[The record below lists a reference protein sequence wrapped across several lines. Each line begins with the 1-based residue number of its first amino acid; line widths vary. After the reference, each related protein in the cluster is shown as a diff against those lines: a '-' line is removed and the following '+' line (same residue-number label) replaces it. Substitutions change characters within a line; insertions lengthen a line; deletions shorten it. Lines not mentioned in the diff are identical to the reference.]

1 MNPFAK
7 WGLSALFYQ
16 FLYLFTKD
24 ILFLAFLKTALSLLA
39 CYLLLAQVAKR
50 AKLSAPLLFLFAAAS
65 PYLLLAHKSLRGD
78 SLLLPAGTFVLY
90 AMVRLMDRDD
100 GASRVK
106 RVVLLL
112 GSLLIWGLL
121 WLRTPAGRIPLRGPF
136 AVLQTTFGGF
146 AEVFHPGLG
155 DVDRE
160 AASFLLLM
168 AVVSIVLMA
177 ALLVTGAVLAVIRK
191 DRVGIISGV
200 LVLLASLAF
209 LVMKQPFHPFHYLY
223 AAPFAAYLETTGAMW
238 FLSGRTLRPAKIAL
252 GVYFGLCFCGWL
264 VFLGVIHRDA
274 GNRAETF
281 GVSLSEQQAGA
292 VRINSELR
300 RYAPGPI
307 AVTARNKEE
316 RRTFYP
322 VGWLAALDRLRD
334 PYVQMP
340 NAEPAPGFFIAYRDA
355 SRAPTGYLRIMSRF
369 KDEDG
374 LLEKLPKLPEG
385 LPPAD

>member
-1 MNPFAK
+1 MRVGCGGGDLCVSGDVDCAP
-7 WGLSALFYQ
+7 S
-16 FLYLFTKD
+16 
-24 ILFLAFLKTALSLLA
+24 
-39 CYLLLAQVAKR
+39 QVHR
-50 AKLSAPLLFLFAAAS
+50 
-65 PYLLLAHKSLRGD
+65 
-78 SLLLPAGTFVLY
+78 
-90 AMVRLMDRDD
+90 
-100 GASRVK
+100 
-106 RVVLLL
+106 
-112 GSLLIWGLL
+112 
-121 WLRTPAGRIPLRGPF
+121 LRTPAGRIPVRGPF

-146 AEVFHPGLG
+146 ADVFHPGLG

-168 AVVSIVLMA
+168 AVISVVLMA
-177 ALLVTGAVLAVIRK
+177 ALLMTGAVLAFIRK
-191 DRVGIISGV
+191 DRAGIVSV
-200 LVLLASLAF
+200 ALVLLASLAF

-238 FLSGRTLRPAKIAL
+238 FLSGRMLRPAKITL

-292 VRINSELR
+292 IRINSELR

-307 AVTARNKEE
+307 AVSARNKEE

-322 VGWLAALDRLRD
+322 VGWMAALDRLRD

-340 NAEPAPGFFIAYRDA
+340 NAAPAPGFFIAYRDA

-374 LLEKLPKLPEG
+374 LLERLPKLPEG